1 MAGLLDDRKKSQY
14 LQMAEDK
21 LQGLL
26 NLPQQAQR
34 FLTSPTAFL
43 GLLGQNP
50 LPRESGFAAGA
61 TGLLPTEMSVLD
73 PNQAPYM
80 QGYGQGEPVG
90 YAGLALPLAAPAA
103 VATGRALA
111 PKAGLLAE
119 DYIRSMGG
127 MTNIVPMDAA
137 KVAENAPKALAIYH
151 GTSPEAAASIAR
163 RGFNVNKSADGS
175 IWFTENPNIGEV
187 SATGKGAVV
196 KRILDEDKLK
206 LATPE
211 QADKYFI
218 DQLISEGYAG
228 VKYPGYGAE
237 GFTHYQIFDPKKL
250 GKETKTKKITKKVEN
265 LLD

>member
-1 MAGLLDDRKKSQY
+1 MATAPQPNRLMDIINSIARGAPQAVTGFVDLAGLPFTASGLLDPKQVVGSTAY
-14 LQMAEDK
+14 LTDK
-21 LQGLL
+21 GLL
-26 NLPQQAQR
+26 PQPSQSLLGQSVEAISGG
-34 FLTSPTAFL
+34 LMPLSPTAMRAT
-43 GLLGQNP
+43 Q
-50 LPRESGFAAGA
+50 AGIEA
-61 TGLLPTEMSVLD
+61 TGK
-73 PNQAPYM
+73 
-80 QGYGQGEPVG
+80 
-90 YAGLALPLAAPAA
+90 
-103 VATGRALA
+103 ALA
-111 PKAGLLAE
+111 PKAGLLVE

-127 MTNIVPMDAA
+127 MTNVVPMNAA
-137 KVAENAPKALAIYH
+137 KSVEDVPKAMAIYH
-151 GTSPEAAASIAR
+151 GTSPEAAASIAK

-196 KRILDEDKLK
+196 KRILEEDKLR

-218 DQLISEGYAG
+218 DQLISEGYDG

-250 GKETKTKKITKKVEN
+250 SKETKTKKITEKVEG